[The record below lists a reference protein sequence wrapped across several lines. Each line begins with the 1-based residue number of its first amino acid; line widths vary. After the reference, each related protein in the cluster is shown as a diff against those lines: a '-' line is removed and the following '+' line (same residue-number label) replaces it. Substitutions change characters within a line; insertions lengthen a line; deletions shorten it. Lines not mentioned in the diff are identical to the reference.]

1 MKANQVKKLLNV
13 TQPTLSSYIK
23 QGLIRVNKINS
34 HHYIYNEDDVY
45 KMIGLKKDKKDKI
58 NISYSRVSTNEQK
71 SQLKDQTN
79 RIYNWCVSN
88 NIKIEKQFEDIK
100 SGMNFDRN
108 SFNNLIELVIKGE
121 IELIVIENKDR
132 LVRFGFELL
141 ESIFKYFGTKILVIN
156 DTIQN
161 KTHEQEMIEDLTSI
175 IHHFST
181 KMYSHRRKL
190 NKMKLEL
197 LKP

>member
-161 KTHEQEMIEDLTSI
+161 KTHEQEMNEDLTSI